1 MNTLINKLKNFIV
14 DHYLVVSYLVIA
26 AIFVL
31 SILFSE
37 NLQFLIHM
45 LACLVVIA
53 LFAAIGVMG
62 YMAIRALFA
71 DHQIDKKSIKVFGIL
86 SVVLLILFPI
96 LKYGLKVDELEKLY
110 LLAPIASWPCFI
122 AILILNLN
130 TKWGKHKEK
139 KRLKNQQNEKADDK

>member
-1 MNTLINKLKNFIV
+1 MNTLINKLKNFIIA
-14 DHYLVVSYLVIA
+14 HYLVVSYLVIA

-45 LACLVVIA
+45 LACLVVIV
-53 LFAAIGVMG
+53 LYAAAGVMG
-62 YMAIRALFA
+62 YMTIRALFA
-71 DHQIDKKSIKVFGIL
+71 DHQIDKKSIKIFCIL
-86 SVVLLILFPI
+86 ALVLAVLFPI

-122 AILILNLN
+122 AIFILNLN
-130 TKWGKHKEK
+130 TKWGKHREK
-139 KRLKNQQNEKADDK
+139 KRLKNQQDETAK